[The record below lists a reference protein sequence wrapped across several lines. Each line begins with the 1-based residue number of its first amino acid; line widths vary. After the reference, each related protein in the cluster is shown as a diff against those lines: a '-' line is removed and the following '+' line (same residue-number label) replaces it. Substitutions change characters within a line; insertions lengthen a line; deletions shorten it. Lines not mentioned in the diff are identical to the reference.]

1 MSTYIMHVYGEHGRS
16 GKEYHVEAVSEVKAR
31 AQAKAMFWDDTKTPA
46 IAVEWVKFLANVP
59 R

>member
-1 MSTYIMHVYGEHGRS
+1 MKYVMHVYGQNGWQGR
-16 GKEYHVEAVSEVKAR
+16 EYTVEAISEVKAR